1 ALHPSAAYC
10 APTTVCGTS
19 LGVNENGCRHL
30 RQKPSVRPG
39 SPSRPRPT
47 GWLHS
52 GLPQYR
58 LFSGM
63 LGFSN
68 RTSAMS
74 LMSGGG
80 SSTREAART
89 WVPVAAARVVP
100 LRGVPVR
107 GLLVPTFRGATV
119 AALAGAE

>member
-1 ALHPSAAYC
+1 
-10 APTTVCGTS
+10 
-19 LGVNENGCRHL
+19 
-30 RQKPSVRPG
+30 
-39 SPSRPRPT
+39 
-47 GWLHS
+47 
-52 GLPQYR
+52 
-58 LFSGM
+58 M

-119 AALAGAE
+119 AALAGIESTLTTGSSAGGEPQRLQ